1 MESFQIAP
9 AGTRLLWLLP
19 GLIGIVL
26 VVVIA
31 AVGRSLAGA
40 SMSQFTISP
49 TGLELHGDWYG
60 RAIPMAAIRRAE
72 VRRVDFAAEPGLVP
86 TRRSMGTGMPGY
98 QAGWFR
104 LRNGERALLYLTDKT
119 RAVYVPTDAGYSLL
133 LSPAE
138 PEAFL
143 AALRSANPAGR

>member
-1 MESFQIAP
+1 
-9 AGTRLLWLLP
+9 
-19 GLIGIVL
+19 
-26 VVVIA
+26 
-31 AVGRSLAGA
+31 
-40 SMSQFTISP
+40 MSQFTISP
-49 TGLELHGDWYG
+49 TDLELHGDWYG